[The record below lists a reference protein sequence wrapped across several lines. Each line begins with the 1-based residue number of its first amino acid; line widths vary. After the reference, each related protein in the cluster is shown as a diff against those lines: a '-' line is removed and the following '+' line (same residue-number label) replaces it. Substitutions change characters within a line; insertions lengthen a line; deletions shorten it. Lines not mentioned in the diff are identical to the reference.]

1 MKPSKNVQ
9 NTNTQ
14 PSITSFFTTTTKS
27 TNQKNQHLINYSSNI
42 LSRTKTSVMIDN
54 IIVATKE
61 KLQTIK
67 RKESKRK
74 KKQKQK
80 MQYPQNSSSTS
91 SYVPTKSSKPYPKT
105 SLPSS
110 IDNHNLPSSYHSDN
124 SNSLSSFTSNDCS
137 HQSSLHQE
145 HKTKKYFQK
154 ELLFDPI
161 YNNRPSITIPPPT
174 HTPLLQYPISY
185 PYLHVNNIISNTN
198 ISHSVSTSFSSQNC
212 STISDQP
219 NHQSSSNTSQSY
231 SPSFTTHSHSSS
243 ERLSL
248 SDYPVATSRG
258 IQKLLYLDEKKQQQF
273 NKAVIH
279 YPSSSSSILHN
290 SPITLNTHEPNKT
303 NKQYHETK
311 VQKARLYHPLRHQQG
326 VWSYSRFHQYCT
338 SYPGVSSNDSNSSL
352 SSDNQSEDDSSIS
365 NPYISCSET
374 PVMICLPINKK
385 TRLQYHNIAIHSYLP
400 LTLNYFSHK

>member
-1 MKPSKNVQ
+1 
-9 NTNTQ
+9 
-14 PSITSFFTTTTKS
+14 
-27 TNQKNQHLINYSSNI
+27 
-42 LSRTKTSVMIDN
+42 
-54 IIVATKE
+54 
-61 KLQTIK
+61 
-67 RKESKRK
+67 
-74 KKQKQK
+74 

-110 IDNHNLPSSYHSDN
+110 IDNHNLSSSYHSDN

-137 HQSSLHQE
+137 HQSSLHQD
-145 HKTKKYFQK
+145 HKTKTYFQK

-185 PYLHVNNIISNTN
+185 PYLNVNNIISNTN

-212 STISDQP
+212 GTILDQP

-231 SPSFTTHSHSSS
+231 SSQRLPSTLPFPSPSF
-243 ERLSL
+243 
-248 SDYPVATSRG
+248 
-258 IQKLLYLDEKKQQQF
+258 
-273 NKAVIH
+273 
-279 YPSSSSSILHN
+279 
-290 SPITLNTHEPNKT
+290 HEPNKT

-311 VQKARLYHPLRHQQG
+311 VQKVRLYHPLRHQQG

-338 SYPGVSSNDSNSSL
+338 NYPGVSSNDSNSSL
-352 SSDNQSEDDSSIS
+352 SSDNQSEDDSSFS

-385 TRLQYHNIAIHSYLP
+385 KNTTVSQYRNSFLSSSHLKLLFTQVNSNSITQSPCIPSLHNSPTTSSKIFQNETKMSTNKPSTTQSKNIPSPPVDITFGDELIP
-400 LTLNYFSHK
+400 KQNKTK

>member
-91 SYVPTKSSKPYPKT
+91 RYVPTKSSKPYPKT

-185 PYLHVNNIISNTN
+185 PYLNVNNIISNTN

-231 SPSFTTHSHSSS
+231 SSQQLPSTLSFPSPSFTTHSHSSS

-258 IQKLLYLDEKKQQQF
+258 IQKILYLD
-273 NKAVIH
+273 
-279 YPSSSSSILHN
+279 
-290 SPITLNTHEPNKT
+290 
-303 NKQYHETK
+303 
-311 VQKARLYHPLRHQQG
+311 G
-326 VWSYSRFHQYCT
+326 
-338 SYPGVSSNDSNSSL
+338 
-352 SSDNQSEDDSSIS
+352 
-365 NPYISCSET
+365 
-374 PVMICLPINKK
+374 KK
-385 TRLQYHNIAIHSYLP
+385 TTI
-400 LTLNYFSHK
+400 